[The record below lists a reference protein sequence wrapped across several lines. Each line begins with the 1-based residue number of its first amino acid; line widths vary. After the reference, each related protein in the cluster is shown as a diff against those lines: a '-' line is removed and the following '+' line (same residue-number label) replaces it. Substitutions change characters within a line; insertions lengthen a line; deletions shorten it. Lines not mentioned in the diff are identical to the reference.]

1 MGAEGKLELR
11 GTQRDDEMV
20 HTIKLKMVHAI
31 KLKMVHAIKWYT
43 RLARDFY

>member
-1 MGAEGKLELR
+1 MGAEGELKLR
-11 GTQRDDEMV
+11 GTQRDDKMV
-20 HTIKLKMVHAI
+20 HTI